1 MKKFLKSLPRRKYIH
16 IVASLEQVLD
26 LNSTSFED
34 IVGRLKAY
42 EERIGED
49 EDDEQNDQSKLLY
62 SNSESQEQYGGARG
76 RGRGG
81 RSNSWRGGRGRG
93 RYNSFQQ
100 QRDAYRQA
108 NQRDGQRDASHIT
121 CFKCDKLGHYAND
134 CPDKLLK
141 LQETTERKEED
152 TEGAD
157 ELMMHELVYLNEEKV
172 NPTFFDS
179 DLDMQNLWY
188 LDNCASNHMSGNR
201 AFFHQ
206 LNTKV
211 TGKVRFGDDSR
222 IDIKGKG
229 SIRFVFEGGAKKV
242 LNDVYYIPNLKSN
255 IVSLGQGTEAG
266 CEVRM
271 KDNTLTLLDRQ
282 GHIMIKTE
290 RSKNRLYK
298 VMLQADNVQCLQLKA
313 STQSRLALSSQTCQ
327 HRNNEDDDK
336 QGTSC
341 WYTKHHRR
349 QRDV

>member
-108 NQRDGQRDASHIT
+108 NQRDGQRDTSHIT

-157 ELMMHELVYLNEEKV
+157 ELMMHEVVYLN
-172 NPTFFDS
+172 
-179 DLDMQNLWY
+179 
-188 LDNCASNHMSGNR
+188 
-201 AFFHQ
+201 
-206 LNTKV
+206 
-211 TGKVRFGDDSR
+211 
-222 IDIKGKG
+222 
-229 SIRFVFEGGAKKV
+229 
-242 LNDVYYIPNLKSN
+242 
-255 IVSLGQGTEAG
+255 
-266 CEVRM
+266 
-271 KDNTLTLLDRQ
+271 
-282 GHIMIKTE
+282 
-290 RSKNRLYK
+290 
-298 VMLQADNVQCLQLKA
+298 
-313 STQSRLALSSQTCQ
+313 
-327 HRNNEDDDK
+327 
-336 QGTSC
+336 
-341 WYTKHHRR
+341 
-349 QRDV
+349 

>member
-49 EDDEQNDQSKLLY
+49 DDDEQNDQSKLLY

-76 RGRGG
+76 RGQGG

-108 NQRDGQRDASHIT
+108 NQRDGQRDTSHIT

-179 DLDMQNLWY
+179 DLDTQNFWY
-188 LDNCASNHMSGNR
+188 LDNGAS
-201 AFFHQ
+201 
-206 LNTKV
+206 
-211 TGKVRFGDDSR
+211 
-222 IDIKGKG
+222 
-229 SIRFVFEGGAKKV
+229 
-242 LNDVYYIPNLKSN
+242 KSHERKP
-255 IVSLGQGTEAG
+255 SL
-266 CEVRM
+266 
-271 KDNTLTLLDRQ
+271 LPP
-282 GHIMIKTE
+282 
-290 RSKNRLYK
+290 
-298 VMLQADNVQCLQLKA
+298 
-313 STQSRLALSSQTCQ
+313 TQ
-327 HRNNEDDDK
+327 
-336 QGTSC
+336 
-341 WYTKHHRR
+341 Y
-349 QRDV
+349 